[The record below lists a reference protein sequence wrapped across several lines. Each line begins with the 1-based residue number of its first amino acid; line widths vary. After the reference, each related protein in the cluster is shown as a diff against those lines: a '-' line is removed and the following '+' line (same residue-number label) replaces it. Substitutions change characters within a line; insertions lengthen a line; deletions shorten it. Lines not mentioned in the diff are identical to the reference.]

1 MPTPGD
7 TAVLRF
13 GNDNKWHWFFL
24 TPQASSM
31 LGFDGSVV
39 ATTDL
44 ISLFGTAAQ
53 GAKADSALQNAAA
66 FATAAQGVKADS
78 ALQSQLN
85 ADWSSGSG
93 ASQVLNKPAL
103 GTQMAVDSGWTANS
117 TEGDK
122 SAVLASYSN
131 GLNSTIISALNLA
144 AANSGTVLSLALDV
158 IVLLVKKVA
167 ALETALV
174 AGKLPNA

>member
-1 MPTPGD
+1 MPTSGD

-44 ISLFGTAAQ
+44 ISLF
-53 GAKADSALQNAAA
+53 
-66 FATAAQGVKADS
+66 ATAAQGIKADS
-78 ALQSQLN
+78 ALQSQVN

-167 ALETALV
+167 AMETALV